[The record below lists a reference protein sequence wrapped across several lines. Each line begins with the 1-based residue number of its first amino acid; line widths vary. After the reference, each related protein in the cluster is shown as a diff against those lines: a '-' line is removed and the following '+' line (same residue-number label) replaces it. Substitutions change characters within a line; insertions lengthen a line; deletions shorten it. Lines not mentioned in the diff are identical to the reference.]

1 MKRNPK
7 ASLFH
12 ACPHTANMGVSALFA
27 SVSSGLYRRLPGLE
41 MSVFDTKQ
49 GSRILKYQV
58 DDQGPIELRVIGY
71 RTGRRYQRPE
81 NLQAMRVAAK
91 LGPVGR
97 FLNPG
102 VKAISEADVVLDVSG
117 GDSFTDMYA
126 DDRINYISGCKEL
139 VISRGTPLVLLP
151 QTYGPFDKSLDRA
164 KKIVR
169 AAFSCY
175 ARDERSY
182 EILKSMLG
190 ADFDPD
196 RHKCGVDMA
205 FGLVSRDPGSKLE
218 SSLRSW
224 LEEPAGITIGFNVSG
239 LIGNSPGV
247 DRSRYGFL
255 SDYCVTLQQTFRKLL
270 GETDARVILIPHVMG
285 KSGPESDWALS
296 DWLMKQL
303 EEEFPSR
310 VAISPIHL
318 DQCEVKW
325 LISRVDWFCGT
336 RMHST
341 IASLS
346 SGVPT
351 ATISYSDKAIGVFE
365 TCGQGNEVFDP
376 RVLESTD
383 IVEGVFDSFRR
394 REEIQ
399 LDLGSRI
406 VCVKEQAALQM
417 NEIAAMVE
425 DLGTRRRPG

>member
-12 ACPHTANMGVSALFA
+12 ACPHTSNMGVSALFA
-27 SVSSGLYRRLPGLE
+27 SVISGLHRRLPGLE
-41 MSVFDTKQ
+41 MSVFDTMQ
-49 GSRILKYQV
+49 GNRLLKYQV
-58 DDQGPIELRVIGY
+58 DDQEPIELRVIGY
-71 RTGRRYQRPE
+71 RTGRRFHRPE

-102 VKAISEADVVLDVSG
+102 VRAISDADVVLDVSG
-117 GDSFTDMYA
+117 GDSFTDMYP
-126 DDRINYISGCKEL
+126 DRRINYMSGCKEL
-139 VISRGTPLVLLP
+139 VISTGKPLVLLP
-151 QTYGPFDKSLDRA
+151 QTYGPFDKSMDRA

-169 AAFSCY
+169 AAFACY
-175 ARDERSY
+175 ARDERSF
-182 EILKSMLG
+182 ETLKSMLG
-190 ADFDPD
+190 SEFDPD

-205 FGLVSRDPGSKLE
+205 FGLASRDPGSKLG

-224 LEEPAGITIGFNVSG
+224 IEEPAGITIGFNVSG
-239 LIGNSPGV
+239 LIGNSPGL
-247 DRSRYGFL
+247 DRSKYGFL
-255 SDYCVTLQQTFRKLL
+255 SDYRSTLEQTFRKLL
-270 GETDARVILIPHVMG
+270 GGTDARVILIPHVMG
-285 KSGPESDWALS
+285 KSGLESDWALS

-303 EEEFPSR
+303 EEDFPGR
-310 VAISPIHL
+310 VVISPIHL

-351 ATISYSDKAIGVFE
+351 ATISYSDKATGVFE

-383 IVEGVFDSFRR
+383 IVEGVVDSFRR
-394 REEIQ
+394 REEIKV
-399 LDLGSRI
+399 DLGSHI
-406 VCVKEQAALQM
+406 DGVKKQAVLQM
-417 NEIAAMVE
+417 DEIAAMVE
-425 DLGTRRRPG
+425 DLGSRRRPE